1 MSRRRL
7 LRSAFLPRWPSLRT
21 ARPPGQRLGGG
32 AGPGLRHAPKALG
45 AHAGASTEKGPLTQQ
60 PQPVDPRPP
69 LLGPAAPQAL
79 AAGGRS
85 AGGGAGLHPPPGT
98 GMVGARQPLVLLAR
112 CPLSQRGPPSL
123 GVVRSATRGRSWGG
137 GGGRT
142 GNAACG
148 IPPRPCRVLCEG
160 AGVGGRPQLCLLGGP
175 TPPPTLSPREG
186 APQREARVN
195 PGEAP
200 GSHSASAWWRS
211 HPGDLLASCPSLPLG
226 PGLRPLLR
234 ERTPHPLSTR
244 GLRSVHC

>member
-160 AGVGGRPQLCLLGGP
+160 AGVGGAP
-175 TPPPTLSPREG
+175 TAVPAGRTHPSAHPV
-186 APQREARVN
+186 PQRGSPTERSQGE
-195 PGEAP
+195 PGR
-200 GSHSASAWWRS
+200 GAWK
-211 HPGDLLASCPSLPLG
+211 
-226 PGLRPLLR
+226 
-234 ERTPHPLSTR
+234 PLSLCVVEER
-244 GLRSVHC
+244 PW